1 MAQTFKDFIMEC
13 ELYDHSQQRF
23 ELLKECSELELTER
37 YLNDQLFMAEHADF
51 IKESC
56 GGLEEGFFQESVGES
71 TFEVMTE
78 KYFEKKKGLMGKILR
93 GLEKIIEVFKNF
105 FRKISNKFDDVT
117 SKGQEVKKKLASA
130 KLEESDIQKMKQ
142 LVADVKS
149 KESSRF
155 PVRANQPY
163 LTKIKLGNYASS
175 DPEVSKLTN
184 DIAAALSDTEVT
196 ATVTLNEEG
205 TKTNLETIGAIP
217 AETIKEAAFRMT
229 TGGEA
234 ELKGVLTTVL
244 SAWKKVHT
252 DGLKIKVNTKEI
264 DKLVDELSKIS
275 TKIAEKGRREAM
287 STNLIGVV
295 AKDAIENTTG
305 KTLMKGMGEEFTGTE
320 LSKLTEEITAKL
332 TTAVGQT
339 MKLYS
344 SLNGYRSGVISGLNT
359 LLKGK

>member
-1 MAQTFKDFIMEC
+1 MAQTFKDFILEC

-37 YLNDQLFMAEHADF
+37 YLNDQLFMAENAQF
-51 IKESC
+51 ISESC
-56 GGLEEGFFQESVGES
+56 SGLEEGFFQESVGES

-78 KYFEKKKGLMGKILR
+78 KYFEKKKGLMGKIMR
-93 GLEKIIEVFKNF
+93 GLERIIEVFKNF
-105 FRKISNKFDDVT
+105 FRKISNKFDDIT
-117 SKGQEVKKKLASA
+117 AKGQEVKKKLASA
-130 KLEESDIQKMKQ
+130 KLEEADIQKMKQ

-149 KESSRF
+149 KESSNF

-163 LTKIKLGNYASS
+163 LTKIKLGNYTST

-196 ATVTLNEEG
+196 ATVTLNEAG
-205 TKTNLETIGAIP
+205 NKTNFDTIGALP

-229 TGGEA
+229 TGGES
-234 ELKGVLTTVL
+234 ELRGVLATLL
-244 SAWKKVHT
+244 SKWKKVHT

-264 DKLVDELSKIS
+264 DNLVDDLSKIS
-275 TKIAEKGRREAM
+275 TKIAEKGRKEAM
-287 STNLIGVV
+287 TDNLIGVV
-295 AKDAIENTTG
+295 AKDTIENATG
-305 KTLMKGMGEEFTGTE
+305 KTIKKPNGEEFTGTE
-320 LSKLTEEITAKL
+320 VGKLTEDITAKL
-332 TTAVGQT
+332 TAAVGQT

-359 LLKGK
+359 LLKSQ